1 MMGKE
6 IKIDPHFL
14 KKVEN
19 NVNSYIKAQKEVSI
33 ALLAVRNNLANNF
46 SGVACNE
53 IKNYIT
59 ELMNDLEKEFGVFIT
74 KNHEK
79 VKTLGESYK
88 ELDGRLGQTFNYGME
103 RTK

>member
-1 MMGKE
+1 MGKE
-6 IKIDPHFL
+6 IKIKPDFL
-14 KKVEN
+14 KKIES
-19 NVNSYIKAQKEVSI
+19 NVTNYIDSQKEVSV
-33 ALLAVRNNLANNF
+33 ALLAVRENLASNF
-46 SGVACNE
+46 SGVACDE

-79 VKTLGESYK
+79 VKALGESYK
-88 ELDGRLGQTFNYGME
+88 ELDSQLGQTFNYGME

>member
-1 MMGKE
+1 MGKK
-6 IKIDPHFL
+6 IKIKPDFL
-14 KKVEN
+14 KKIES
-19 NVNSYIKAQKEVSI
+19 NVTSYIDSQKEVSV
-33 ALLAVRNNLANNF
+33 ALLAVRENLASNF
-46 SGVACNE
+46 SGIACDE

-79 VKTLGESYK
+79 VKALGESYK
-88 ELDGRLGQTFNYGME
+88 ELDSQLGQTFNYGME

>member
-1 MMGKE
+1 MGKE
-6 IKIDPHFL
+6 IKISPDFL

-19 NVNSYIKAQKEVSI
+19 N
-33 ALLAVRNNLANNF
+33 
-46 SGVACNE
+46 
-53 IKNYIT
+53 IT

-79 VKTLGESYK
+79 VKALGESYK
-88 ELDGRLGQTFNYGME
+88 ELDGQLGQTFNYGME

>member
-1 MMGKE
+1 GKE
-6 IKIDPHFL
+6 IKIKPDFL
-14 KKVEN
+14 KKIES
-19 NVNSYIKAQKEVSI
+19 NVTNYIDSQKEVSV
-33 ALLAVRNNLANNF
+33 ALLAVRENLASNF
-46 SGVACNE
+46 SGVACDE

-79 VKTLGESYK
+79 VKALGESYK
-88 ELDGRLGQTFNYGME
+88 ELDSQLGQTFNYGME

>member
-1 MMGKE
+1 MGKE
-6 IKIDPHFL
+6 IKIKPDFL
-14 KKVEN
+14 KKIES
-19 NVNSYIKAQKEVSI
+19 NVTSYIDSQKEVSV
-33 ALLAVRNNLANNF
+33 ALLAVRENLASNF
-46 SGVACNE
+46 SGVACDE

-79 VKTLGESYK
+79 VKALGKSYK
-88 ELDGRLGQTFNYGME
+88 ELDSQLGQTFNYGME

>member
-1 MMGKE
+1 MAKE
-6 IKIDPHFL
+6 IKVNPDFL

-19 NVNSYIKAQKEVSI
+19 NVTNYIDAQKEVSV
-33 ALLAVRNNLANNF
+33 ALLAVRDNLASNF
-46 SGVACNE
+46 SGVACDE

-79 VKTLGESYK
+79 VKALGESYK
-88 ELDGRLGQTFNYGME
+88 ELDSQLGQTFNYGME
-103 RTK
+103 RNK

>member
-1 MMGKE
+1 MSRE
-6 IKIDPHFL
+6 IKINPIFL
-14 KKVEN
+14 KNVEN
-19 NVNSYIKAQKEVSI
+19 NVTIYIDAQKEVSI
-33 ALLAVRNNLANNF
+33 ALLAVRENLASNF
-46 SGVACNE
+46 SGIACDE

-79 VKTLGESYK
+79 VKALGESYK
-88 ELDGRLGQTFNYGME
+88 ELDGQLGQTFNYGME